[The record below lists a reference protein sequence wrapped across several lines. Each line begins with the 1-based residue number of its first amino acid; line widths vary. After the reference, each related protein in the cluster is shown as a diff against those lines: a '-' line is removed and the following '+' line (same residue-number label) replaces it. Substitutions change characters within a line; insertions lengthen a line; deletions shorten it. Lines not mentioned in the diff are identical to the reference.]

1 MFISSHHSADADVR
15 KITAVVLIV
24 MLLTAG
30 LPLFAGVC
38 YVLAIATRAGA
49 RIRPTAAWL
58 VLGKRLV
65 SGRPDAD
72 FERRLIRLHALRKEY
87 PEVRTLIL
95 GGQSADNSRSE
106 ARAGAEYLAALAGR
120 ELDDIQLEERS
131 RDTLENLRNAM
142 HALGGSAVA
151 LPVTLISNR
160 YHLARCGLLA
170 RHLGLRSQLCAAET
184 HWQWSARALLQVCS
198 EAGYICWFTIGKRWI
213 KLIGSER
220 MLSRIS

>member
-1 MFISSHHSADADVR
+1 MFISDHHSADADVR
-15 KITAVVLIV
+15 NITAVVLIV

-30 LPLFAGVC
+30 LPFFAGVC
-38 YVLAIATRAGA
+38 YVLAIATRAGV
-49 RIRPTAAWL
+49 RMLPTVAWL
-58 VLGKRLV
+58 VFGKRLR

-72 FERRLIRLHALRKEY
+72 FELRLIRLHALRQEY
-87 PEVRTLIL
+87 PQVRTLIL
-95 GGQSADNSRSE
+95 GGRSADQSRSE

-142 HALGGSAVA
+142 RALQGSPAA

-170 RHLGLRSQLCAAET
+170 RHLGLHCQLCAAET
-184 HWQWSARALLQVCS
+184 RWRWSGHGLLQVFS
-198 EAGYICWFTIGKRWI
+198 EAGYVCWFAIGKRWI